1 MSGIR
6 AKLGWLRRRPKQL
19 TNDYKNSKRIK
30 NANRSPNRIYYF
42 GVPEH
47 SNLGD
52 LAQCFCIRKYLKK
65 YFPEY
70 EVTEVFTRN
79 YLDNSFGTI

>member
-52 LAQCFCIRKYLKK
+52 LAQCFCIKDLNRKKGITVIMITQYRSFYKK
-65 YFPEY
+65 
-70 EVTEVFTRN
+70 
-79 YLDNSFGTI
+79 LSG